1 METSTI
7 VNKKRLIISLLLV
20 LLAIFALTVRIGYLQ
35 IIRGEE
41 FKKEALGQWTRG
53 IPVKPKRG
61 IIYDRNKKK
70 LAVSLSKDTIWI
82 RPADVNKAELSKNA
96 KVLSKILDLD
106 EKEVSEK
113 LKSKQNLI
121 KLKQWVEDE
130 ESEKV
135 RSAKI
140 KGIEIVEDN
149 KRYYPNKDFASHIL
163 GHTNIDQI
171 GQYGVERIFNDYLTG
186 VPGKWVKTTDAVGR
200 QLPYDYERLYEAKD
214 GLNVVLTIDETIQS
228 FAEKL
233 SLQTQTK
240 HNSKNTSIIVM
251 DVKTGEILAM
261 ANKPDYD
268 PNDPRIPSD
277 ENLKKQWE
285 SMSEEEVQKQWFEM
299 WRNFPIN
306 DNYEPGSTFKILTTA
321 SGLEENLVS
330 ERSQFY
336 CNGKIT
342 KVKNGG
348 SCGKPHGSQTLSE
361 AFKNSCN
368 VAMADIG
375 LSLGSESFYKYIKTF
390 GFGEKTQIALTGETE
405 GIIPSGPEAIKDIS
419 LTTISYG
426 YGVAIT
432 PMQLI
437 TAVSSTVNGGNLMKP
452 LIVKELID
460 SEGKVVEKFEP
471 EVVRKSISEETSR
484 KMLSIL
490 EDAVKSTDG
499 TEEFVPGYK
508 VGGKTGTARKIV
520 GGKYEQVYVSSFMGV
535 APMNDPKIAV
545 LVVVDEPDPTRGGY
559 YGNLVAKP
567 VAGELIKETL
577 EYLNIKPTEV
587 KEGGE
592 SREVIVPDVRKKT
605 MEKAGEII
613 LEEGLDYEMDAY
625 YVENDDIVRDQF
637 PTPGTKVKRGSVI
650 ELYLDRKNE

>member
-1 METSTI
+1 MKTSSI
-7 VNKKRLIISLLLV
+7 YNKKRLIIALLLV
-20 LLAIFALTVRIGYLQ
+20 LCAVFFLTARIGYLQ
-35 IIRGEE
+35 IVRGEE

-70 LAVSLSKDTIWI
+70 LAVSVSKDTIWV
-82 RPADVNKAELSKNA
+82 RPADVDKQNEKKTAQKLSQ
-96 KVLSKILDLD
+96 ILNLD
-106 EKEVSEK
+106 EKEVYEK

-121 KLKQWVEDE
+121 KLKQWVEED

-135 RSAKI
+135 RKGKF
-140 KGIEIVEDN
+140 KGIEIVEDS
-149 KRYYPNKDFASHIL
+149 KRYYPNKNFAAHIL
-163 GHTNIDQI
+163 GHTNIDQV
-171 GQYGVERIFNDYLTG
+171 GQYGIERIYNDYLTG

-200 QLPYDYERLYEAKD
+200 QLPYDYEKLYEAKD
-214 GLNVVLTIDETIQS
+214 GVNVVLTIDETIQS

-233 SLQTQTK
+233 SLQAQTK
-240 HNSKNTSIIVM
+240 HNAKNASIIVM
-251 DVKTGEILAM
+251 DVKTGEVLAM

-268 PNDPRIPSD
+268 PNDPRVPAD

-285 SMSEEEVQKQWFEM
+285 EMSDEEVQKNWFEM

-321 SGLEENLVS
+321 SGLEENLIN
-330 ERSQFY
+330 EKSQFY
-336 CNGKIT
+336 CGGKIT

-348 SCGKPHGSQTLSE
+348 SCVRPHGSQTLGE

-375 LSLGSESFYKYIKTF
+375 LALGSQSFYKYIKVF
-390 GFGEKTQIALTGETE
+390 GFGEKTQISLTGETE
-405 GIIPSGPEAIKDIS
+405 GIIPSGPEVIKDIN

-437 TAVSSTVNGGNLMKP
+437 TAVSSVVNGGELMKP

-460 SEGKVVEKFEP
+460 SEGKVVEKYET
-471 EVVRKSISEETSR
+471 EIVRKPISKQTSK
-484 KMLSIL
+484 KMLEIL
-490 EDAVKSTDG
+490 EQSMKSTVNE
-499 TEEFVPGYK
+499 EEFVQGYR

-520 GGKYEQVYVSSFMGV
+520 DGKYKQVYVSSFIGV
-535 APMNDPKIAV
+535 APINDPKIAV
-545 LVVVDEPDPTRGGY
+545 LVIVDEPDPTRGGY

-587 KEGGE
+587 KEGKE
-592 SREVIVPDVRKKT
+592 SREVIVPDVRKKS

-613 LEEGLDYEMDAY
+613 LQEGLDYEMDAY
-625 YVENDDIVRDQF
+625 YVENDDIVKDQF

-650 ELYLDRKNE
+650 ELYLDKKSE